1 MGNTQ
6 AHAATQPNAAS
17 AEQQPTSRSSKTPSL
32 SKGRSFIKFGK
43 RKQLLVEHE
52 GQTLTGGRVSVED
65 DVTKPDLVTA
75 DTEEDGF
82 SNILLDAA
90 AHLDRNNSRREQNGS
105 ISEIAEK
112 SADSNGRDDEEF
124 DYIQQQ
130 ASTGG
135 KPAKHAKDASRSVDD
150 AIYETHPQRPP
161 PAIPATTMTTSN
173 TGGMISN
180 PSASFTHPP
189 DHCMSL
195 TCLET
200 HKHISPQQTLPHHTC
215 PPAASSSS
223 TGHDSTLTG
232 TRECNNAPI
241 QRQDSGLPVATHSV
255 SITTNDVETSTQQPT
270 HCSRAASSQ
279 LRSKPVPATDNT
291 LTDGCGGVVGQQP
304 ANPIIVT
311 TDSWKRANSL
321 NQTPAA
327 RESQPSTNSC
337 AALRSKDTPNVIH
350 LRDRTTSSSS
360 DSIFTDPASPQGGF
374 ATEINEAYYSEE
386 NICDLND
393 TASTVRNRSP
403 LAQLTIC
410 RNESLTLGGTD
421 IEREERLK
429 AKLECKNVSHISV
442 SPCNENCSSGKESQA
457 NLHIEHNVSNV
468 CIESETALYDS
479 SESSSPPPDNS
490 MERKRVPLSHR
501 RTGSVTV
508 TGSNGTGT
516 TGIGTRVPTNGK
528 PTKVLTKSSLYVG
541 TKLPVLTDR
550 KVSANNFSGTTP
562 ANRVVRPS
570 YVPEKLNFFA
580 YEKFEG
586 HMLMNWL
593 SSSLPSNIPGVNEQ
607 DLQALLFQYCTNLLV
622 AGVMKQIP
630 DKHAPPQDTFRT
642 NLMYQ
647 WTHTEPPTPTPVT
660 PGRLEPHVV
669 WPHAS
674 ETQSTTKSVSH
685 QSTSTNIEQLAN
697 SKSDGDKT
705 MSESLGQDQN
715 DDQKASDFQ
724 LLRRRIASCETIAQ
738 LKSILQELFFNNN
751 IPADAAEMTK
761 NHNFNEQSMSNSY
774 RLLFRDLLNGT
785 DCTIY
790 DKATTDLLNETE
802 CTVFAASTSTP
813 KGKSIIQ
820 ENNNSSE
827 SIVSHSLQASPNQGV
842 QDEQKQTSVTRD
854 TTANTHQT
862 FLNNSITASNI
873 SDLPEH
879 DTTRYFNEANM
890 PNSNVPCAPSVTK
903 YVCSSCAKSLS
914 SGSTTSTLLAQS
926 ADESANIKRSA
937 DHTVLMD
944 SAQPALVTR
953 ETQTDPSN
961 KVHSQDGTAIPC
973 PSDIKPSLP
982 PPPPPPPPPPLFN
995 TIPAQTATGGPQS
1008 SLPPPPPPPPP
1019 PPFQSTSLPPPP
1031 PPPPPMPMVGEGGK
1045 LLSVPPPPP
1054 PPPPMGIGPAGGA
1067 AGTALIGPPPPPPG
1081 GIGGGLGTNGP
1092 NAAPPPGPGKLASSA
1107 STTANT
1113 SGPPPLPLPIP
1124 VPGGWY
1130 AANILRKQPVNPP
1143 KPMKPLYWTRIIAPK
1158 SSSAGKNSNVMSTSL
1173 CDETD
1178 GASSISSTSVTE
1190 PADGGVH
1197 ATKLETNSSPPTSL
1211 EIEKRLGLWQEL
1223 EETNLDNLEEFT
1235 ELFSRQVIIPKLRE
1249 KVEKPEKTIKI
1260 LDCKRSQNVGIFA
1273 KSLHV
1278 EWDEI
1283 ECAIYHCDTSVV
1295 SLEAMQKILEIKASD
1310 EELMQIRD
1318 YAESSLA
1325 NNNNAIPLDQPE
1337 QFLLRISSIS
1347 FFSERISCIVFQA
1360 EFEEHY
1366 KGVSRKLKTVKQT
1379 CEFLTESEELKHLFS
1394 IILTLGNF
1402 MNGGNRTRGQAD
1414 GFGLEI
1420 LSKLKDVKSA
1430 DTNTTLLHFIIRTYI
1445 SQCRKSGIILQ
1456 EIKLPIPDPGDL
1468 DKAVIVDYDDCRTQ
1482 LTMLRSKTEECRR
1495 TADKVIQ
1502 DSTED
1507 HLHPFKE
1514 IMEEFI
1520 EKATARIE
1528 KQFCKLEECCECFVR
1543 TMRFYHFTPKTGTL
1557 EECKP
1562 EMFFELWLPFAHD
1575 FRSIFKKEMQHHLN
1589 ELLKKTKRPSTAPSG
1604 AKQTTAKVKPGSLKE
1619 RMKRLMQN

>member
-150 AIYETHPQRPP
+150 AIYKTHPQRPP
-161 PAIPATTMTTSN
+161 PIPATTMTTSN

-393 TASTVRNRSP
+393 TASTVRNRFP

-442 SPCNENCSSGKESQA
+442 SPCNENYSSGKESEA

-738 LKSILQELFFNNN
+738 LKSILQELFFNNS

>member
-6 AHAATQPNAAS
+6 AQAGAQPNS
-17 AEQQPTSRSSKTPSL
+17 TTAEQQPAPRSSSKTPSL

-43 RKQLLVEHE
+43 RKQLLVEHD
-52 GQTLTGGRVSVED
+52 GHVLVGGRVGLED
-65 DVTKPDLVTA
+65 DGIKPHGLVTATTA

-82 SNILLDAA
+82 SNILLDASA
-90 AHLDRNNSRREQNGS
+90 QLDRTNNSWREQNGS
-105 ISEIAEK
+105 ASEIAEK
-112 SADSNGRDDEEF
+112 SADTNDRDEEKEF

-130 ASTGG
+130 ASTNN
-135 KPAKHAKDASRSVDD
+135 KSLNHADDALRCVDD
-150 AIYETHPQRPP
+150 ATDKAQHQATQPMPL
-161 PAIPATTMTTSN
+161 ATTMTTPM
-173 TGGMISN
+173 TGGSTMRANRS
-180 PSASFTHPP
+180 SASSSTHPP
-189 DHCMSL
+189 CDRCKSL
-195 TCLET
+195 TCLGPAHT
-200 HKHISPQQTLPHHTC
+200 HNAPHQTQPHRTC
-215 PPAASSSS
+215 LAADGSSA
-223 TGHDSTLTG
+223 GHVSTLLLTTP
-232 TRECNNAPI
+232 TRECNANAPI
-241 QRQDSGLPVATHSV
+241 QRQGSGLPVETHSV
-255 SITTNDVETSTQQPT
+255 SITTNETEPPTQPT
-270 HCSRAASSQ
+270 QHNSRAASLR

-291 LTDGCGGVVGQQP
+291 YSDGCGGEVGQEP

-327 RESQPSTNSC
+327 RESQPSSDSC
-337 AALRSKDTPNVIH
+337 AALRRSKDTPNVIH
-350 LRDRTTSSSS
+350 LRERTTSSSS
-360 DSIFTDPASPQGGF
+360 DSIFTDAASPQGAF

-386 NICDLND
+386 NICDLAEAPTTTINIKSAL
-393 TASTVRNRSP
+393 T
-403 LAQLTIC
+403 QLTIC
-410 RNESLTLGGTD
+410 RNDPFTLSGSD
-421 IEREERLK
+421 IEREERLRS
-429 AKLECKNVSHISV
+429 KLVVCKNVSSISV
-442 SPCNENCSSGKESQA
+442 PPSNESYCSSDQLQG
-457 NLHIEHNVSNV
+457 NLHIVHNVSNV
-468 CIESETALYDS
+468 CIESETVVDDS
-479 SESSSPPPDNS
+479 SESISPPPEER

-501 RTGSVTV
+501 RGTSATV
-508 TGSNGTGT
+508 
-516 TGIGTRVPTNGK
+516 
-528 PTKVLTKSSLYVG
+528 
-541 TKLPVLTDR
+541 
-550 KVSANNFSGTTP
+550 A
-562 ANRVVRPS
+562 
-570 YVPEKLNFFA
+570 
-580 YEKFEG
+580 G

-674 ETQSTTKSVSH
+674 ATTTGPAKSTNH
-685 QSTSTNIEQLAN
+685 QSASTNTEN
-697 SKSDGDKT
+697 GTNHMDTSHDPSDDRK
-705 MSESLGQDQN
+705 E
-715 DDQKASDFQ
+715 SDFQ
-724 LLRRRIASCETIAQ
+724 QLRRRIASCETINQ
-738 LKSILQELFFNNN
+738 LKRILQEIFFSDSNL
-751 IPADAAEMTK
+751 PAAADVMK
-761 NHNFNEQSMSNSY
+761 HQSFSDNAMQLNSNY
-774 RLLFRDLLNGT
+774 QKLLQDLLNDT

-790 DKATTDLLNETE
+790 DKGSAELLNESE
-802 CTVFAASTSTP
+802 CTVFDACSSTP
-813 KGKSIIQ
+813 TAKAKLRDNNHSFDGAPSHNLPLSPSFPTVTEGKLHAQHIQ
-820 ENNNSSE
+820 RRNTTEC
-827 SIVSHSLQASPNQGV
+827 
-842 QDEQKQTSVTRD
+842 D
-854 TTANTHQT
+854 TPTNAQRT
-862 FLNNSITASNI
+862 FLSNSITTNKL
-873 SDLPEH
+873 SDLSEH
-879 DTTRYFNEANM
+879 DTTCPSNEG
-890 PNSNVPCAPSVTK
+890 NVPNGKSSSNEPYLCRVSN
-903 YVCSSCAKSLS
+903 YVCSSCAKSQPPASSPLS
-914 SGSTTSTLLAQS
+914 TAAEQSDTTTPPVDSL
-926 ADESANIKRSA
+926 KR
-937 DHTVLMD
+937 T
-944 SAQPALVTR
+944 LVTR

-961 KVHSQDGTAIPC
+961 KYHSQDETVPTD
-973 PSDIKPSLP
+973 PSDVKPSLAP
-982 PPPPPPPPPPLFN
+982 PPPPPPPPPIPFN
-995 TIPAQTATGGPQS
+995 CGVQQS
-1008 SLPPPPPPPPP
+1008 STPPLPPPLPPPPPPAPPLHAFHGIAPPP
-1019 PPFQSTSLPPPP
+1019 PPLPPPP
-1031 PPPPPMPMVGEGGK
+1031 PPLPMTGDGAK
-1045 LLSVPPPPP
+1045 SSVPPPPP
-1054 PPPPMGIGPAGGA
+1054 PPPPLGGIGPSGGA
-1067 AGTALIGPPPPPPG
+1067 AGAASAGPPPPPPMG
-1081 GIGGGLGTNGP
+1081 GSALGPNGP
-1092 NAAPPPGPGKLASSA
+1092 NGAAPPPLGPGKLASSA
-1107 STTANT
+1107 SPSANS

-1143 KPMKPLYWTRIIAPK
+1143 KPMKPLYWTRILAPK
-1158 SSSAGKNSNVMSTSL
+1158 SSSSSKNSSEMSTSFN
-1173 CDETD
+1173 DETD
-1178 GASSISSTSVTE
+1178 GGTASSLSSTTASETT
-1190 PADGGVH
+1190 ADGVLT
-1197 ATKLETNSSPPTSL
+1197 ARLETACSSQPLSM
-1211 EIEKRLGLWQEL
+1211 EAEKRLGLWQEL
-1223 EETNLDNLEEFT
+1223 EETSLDNLDEFT

-1249 KVEKPEKTIKI
+1249 KVEKPEKTVKI

-1379 CEFLTESEELKHLFS
+1379 CEFLVESEELKHLFS

-1468 DKAVIVDYDDCRTQ
+1468 DKSVLVDYDDCRMQ

-1495 TADKVIQ
+1495 TADRVIKE
-1502 DSTED
+1502 STED

-1520 EKATARIE
+1520 DKATARIE
-1528 KQFCKLEECCECFVR
+1528 KQFCKLDECCECFVR

-1575 FRSIFKKEMQHHLN
+1575 FKSIFKKEMQHHLN
-1589 ELLKKTKRPSTAPSG
+1589 ELLKKTKRPSTTSSG
-1604 AKQTTAKVKPGSLKE
+1604 TKQTTAKAKPGSLKE

>member
-43 RKQLLVEHE
+43 RKQLLVEHD
-52 GQTLTGGRVSVED
+52 GQTGIGARVGVED
-65 DVTKPDLVTA
+65 DDTKPDLAAA

-82 SNILLDAA
+82 SNILLDTA
-90 AHLDRNNSRREQNGS
+90 AHLNRNHSHREQNGNFG
-105 ISEIAEK
+105 EIAGQ
-112 SADSNGRDDEEF
+112 SADSNLRNDEEEL

-135 KPAKHAKDASRSVDD
+135 KPSMHAKDASRSVDD
-150 AIYETHPQRPP
+150 AMYKTSHQPS
-161 PAIPATTMTTSN
+161 PAATMTTSN
-173 TGGMISN
+173 ARGTITN
-180 PSASFTHPP
+180 RNASSTHPP
-189 DHCMSL
+189 DHCKSL
-195 TCLET
+195 TCLGT
-200 HKHISPQQTLPHHTC
+200 HKHHSLQQTLPPHRTC
-215 PPAASSSS
+215 PPSDSSSS
-223 TGHDSTLTG
+223 TGRDSTLTG
-232 TRECNNAPI
+232 NRECSTAPI

-255 SITTNDVETSTQQPT
+255 SITTNDVESPTQPA
-270 HCSRAASSQ
+270 HCSQAASSH

-291 LTDGCGGVVGQQP
+291 FGDGCGGVVGQQP

-321 NQTPAA
+321 NQTPTA

-386 NICDLND
+386 NIYDPND
-393 TASTVRNRSP
+393 TPSSTVCGRSP
-403 LAQLTIC
+403 GLSKLTIC
-410 RNESLTLGGTD
+410 KNDSLTVGGTD
-421 IEREERLK
+421 IEREACLR
-429 AKLECKNVSHISV
+429 AKLACENVFQISV
-442 SPCNENCSSGKESQA
+442 PPGNANYADRKPSPA

-468 CIESETALYDS
+468 CIESETVVYDS
-479 SESSSPPPDNS
+479 SESSSPSPDDI

-501 RTGSVTV
+501 RTGSATV

-516 TGIGTRVPTNGK
+516 AAMGTRVPTNGK
-528 PTKVLTKSSLYVG
+528 PTKVLTKSNLYVG

-550 KVSANNFSGTTP
+550 KVSSNSISGTTP
-562 ANRVVRPS
+562 ANRVIRPS
-570 YVPEKLNFFA
+570 YVPEKLNFFS

-593 SSSLPSNIPGVNEQ
+593 SSSLPSNIPGINEQ

-669 WPHAS
+669 WPHVS
-674 ETQSTTKSVSH
+674 VTQSTTKSVSH
-685 QSTSTNIEQLAN
+685 QAASTTIEQITG
-697 SKSDGDKT
+697 SGSDNGKPMET
-705 MSESLGQDQN
+705 TGQDQH
-715 DDQKASDFQ
+715 DDQKANDFQ
-724 LLRRRIASCETIAQ
+724 LLRRRIASCETISQ
-738 LKSILQELFFNNN
+738 LKSILQELFFSYS
-751 IPADAAEMTK
+751 IPADVVGMTK
-761 NHNFNEQSMSNSY
+761 NRNINDQSMNTSH
-774 RLLFRDLLNGT
+774 DLLNGT
-785 DCTIY
+785 DCTIF
-790 DKATTDLLNETE
+790 DKARTDLLNETE

-813 KGKSIIQ
+813 KRKSIVQ
-820 ENNNSSE
+820 ENNSS
-827 SIVSHSLQASPNQGV
+827 SSLEASPDQGA
-842 QDEQKQTSVTRD
+842 QDDQKRPISEHD
-854 TTANTHQT
+854 TTAIAHHT
-862 FLNNSITASNI
+862 FLNTSITASKI

-879 DTTRYFNEANM
+879 CTTWSFNEATM
-890 PNSNVPCAPSVTK
+890 PNSSAQRAPYAN
-903 YVCSSCAKSLS
+903 YVCASCAKSLAYAS
-914 SGSTTSTLLAQS
+914 TLSTTLAQTVV
-926 ADESANIKRSA
+926 ESANSTRIA
-937 DHTVLMD
+937 DRTVPTD

-961 KVHSQDGTAIPC
+961 TVHSQDDTAIPC
-973 PSDIKPSLP
+973 PSDIKPALP
-982 PPPPPPPPPPLFN
+982 PPPPPPPPPPLFSSS
-995 TIPAQTATGGPQS
+995 PANGVQQLA
-1008 SLPPPPPPPPP
+1008 PPPPPPPPP
-1019 PPFQSTSLPPPP
+1019 PAPFQTASLPPPP
-1031 PPPPPMPMVGEGGK
+1031 PPPPPMPITVGK
-1045 LLSVPPPPP
+1045 PLSAPPPPP
-1054 PPPPMGIGPAGGA
+1054 PPPPLGMGPAGGA
-1067 AGTALIGPPPPPPG
+1067 AGIALTGPPPPPPG
-1081 GIGGGLGTNGP
+1081 GIGGGLGTTGP
-1092 NAAPPPGPGKLASSA
+1092 HMAPPPGPGKLASSA

-1158 SSSAGKNSNVMSTSL
+1158 SSAGKSSNLMSTSL
-1173 CDETD
+1173 NDETD
-1178 GASSISSTSVTE
+1178 GASSISSTNGTD
-1190 PADGGVH
+1190 ATNGGVQSV
-1197 ATKLETNSSPPTSL
+1197 KVEPNPSPPISL
-1211 EIEKRLGLWQEL
+1211 ELEKRLGLWQEL

-1235 ELFSRQVIIPKLRE
+1235 ELFSRQVIVPKLRE

-1379 CEFLTESEELKHLFS
+1379 CEFLAESEELKHLFS

-1495 TADKVIQ
+1495 TADRVIQ
-1502 DSTED
+1502 ESTED

-1589 ELLKKTKRPSTAPSG
+1589 ELLKKTKRTSTAPSG
-1604 AKQTTAKVKPGSLKE
+1604 AKQATAKVKPGSLKE

>member
-6 AHAATQPNAAS
+6 AQAGAQPNS
-17 AEQQPTSRSSKTPSL
+17 TTAEQQPAPRSSSKTPSL

-43 RKQLLVEHE
+43 RKQLLVEHD
-52 GQTLTGGRVSVED
+52 GHVLVGGRVGLED
-65 DVTKPDLVTA
+65 DGIKPHGLVTATTA

-82 SNILLDAA
+82 SNILLDASA
-90 AHLDRNNSRREQNGS
+90 QLDRTNNSWREQNGS
-105 ISEIAEK
+105 ASEIAEK
-112 SADSNGRDDEEF
+112 SADTNDRDEEKEF

-130 ASTGG
+130 
-135 KPAKHAKDASRSVDD
+135 
-150 AIYETHPQRPP
+150 
-161 PAIPATTMTTSN
+161 
-173 TGGMISN
+173 
-180 PSASFTHPP
+180 
-189 DHCMSL
+189 
-195 TCLET
+195 
-200 HKHISPQQTLPHHTC
+200 
-215 PPAASSSS
+215 
-223 TGHDSTLTG
+223 
-232 TRECNNAPI
+232 
-241 QRQDSGLPVATHSV
+241 
-255 SITTNDVETSTQQPT
+255 
-270 HCSRAASSQ
+270 
-279 LRSKPVPATDNT
+279 
-291 LTDGCGGVVGQQP
+291 
-304 ANPIIVT
+304 
-311 TDSWKRANSL
+311 
-321 NQTPAA
+321 
-327 RESQPSTNSC
+327 
-337 AALRSKDTPNVIH
+337 DTPNVIH
-350 LRDRTTSSSS
+350 LRERTTSSSS
-360 DSIFTDPASPQGGF
+360 DSIFTDAASPQGAF

-386 NICDLND
+386 NICDLAEAPTTTINIKSAL
-393 TASTVRNRSP
+393 T
-403 LAQLTIC
+403 QLTIC
-410 RNESLTLGGTD
+410 RNDPFTLSGSD
-421 IEREERLK
+421 IEREERLRS
-429 AKLECKNVSHISV
+429 KLVVCKNVSSISV
-442 SPCNENCSSGKESQA
+442 PPSNESYCSSDQLQG
-457 NLHIEHNVSNV
+457 NLHIVHNVSNV
-468 CIESETALYDS
+468 CIESETVVDDS
-479 SESSSPPPDNS
+479 SESISPPPEER

-501 RTGSVTV
+501 RGTSATV
-508 TGSNGTGT
+508 AGNN
-516 TGIGTRVPTNGK
+516 GIGTTTTTGTRLPPTNGK
-528 PTKVLTKSSLYVG
+528 PTKVLAKSSLYVG

-550 KVSANNFSGTTP
+550 KGSANSFAGTAP

-570 YVPEKLNFFA
+570 YVPEKLNFFS

-674 ETQSTTKSVSH
+674 ATTTGPAKSTNH
-685 QSTSTNIEQLAN
+685 QSASTNTEN
-697 SKSDGDKT
+697 GTNHMDTSHDPSDDRK
-705 MSESLGQDQN
+705 E
-715 DDQKASDFQ
+715 SDFQ
-724 LLRRRIASCETIAQ
+724 QLRRRIASCETINQ
-738 LKSILQELFFNNN
+738 LKRILQEIFFSDSNL
-751 IPADAAEMTK
+751 PAAADVMK
-761 NHNFNEQSMSNSY
+761 HQSFSDNAMQLNSNY
-774 RLLFRDLLNGT
+774 QKLLQDLLNDT

-790 DKATTDLLNETE
+790 DKGSAELLNESE
-802 CTVFAASTSTP
+802 CTVFDACSSTP
-813 KGKSIIQ
+813 TAKAKLRDNNHSFDGAPSHNLPLSPSFPTVTEGKLHAQHIQ
-820 ENNNSSE
+820 RRNTTEC
-827 SIVSHSLQASPNQGV
+827 
-842 QDEQKQTSVTRD
+842 D
-854 TTANTHQT
+854 TPTNAQRT
-862 FLNNSITASNI
+862 FLSNSITTNKL
-873 SDLPEH
+873 SDLSEH
-879 DTTRYFNEANM
+879 DTTCPSNEG
-890 PNSNVPCAPSVTK
+890 NVPNGKSSSNEPYLCRVSN
-903 YVCSSCAKSLS
+903 YVCSSCAKSQPPASSPLS
-914 SGSTTSTLLAQS
+914 TAAEQSDTTTPPVDSL
-926 ADESANIKRSA
+926 KR
-937 DHTVLMD
+937 T
-944 SAQPALVTR
+944 LVTR

-961 KVHSQDGTAIPC
+961 KYHSQDETVPTD
-973 PSDIKPSLP
+973 PSDVKPSLAP
-982 PPPPPPPPPPLFN
+982 PPPPPPPPPIPFN
-995 TIPAQTATGGPQS
+995 CGVQQS
-1008 SLPPPPPPPPP
+1008 STPPLPPPLPPPPPPAPPLHAFHGIAPPP
-1019 PPFQSTSLPPPP
+1019 PPLPPPP
-1031 PPPPPMPMVGEGGK
+1031 PPLPMTGDGAK
-1045 LLSVPPPPP
+1045 SSVPPPPP
-1054 PPPPMGIGPAGGA
+1054 PPPPLGGIGPSGGA
-1067 AGTALIGPPPPPPG
+1067 AGAASAGPPPPPPMG
-1081 GIGGGLGTNGP
+1081 GSALGPNGP
-1092 NAAPPPGPGKLASSA
+1092 NGAAPPPLGPGKLASSA
-1107 STTANT
+1107 SPSANS

-1143 KPMKPLYWTRIIAPK
+1143 KPMKPLYWTRILAPK
-1158 SSSAGKNSNVMSTSL
+1158 SSSSSKNSSEMSTSFN
-1173 CDETD
+1173 DETD
-1178 GASSISSTSVTE
+1178 GGTASSLSSTTASETT
-1190 PADGGVH
+1190 ADGVLT
-1197 ATKLETNSSPPTSL
+1197 ARLETACSSQPLSM
-1211 EIEKRLGLWQEL
+1211 EAEKRLGLWQEL
-1223 EETNLDNLEEFT
+1223 EETSLDNLDEFT

-1249 KVEKPEKTIKI
+1249 KVEKPEKTVKI

-1379 CEFLTESEELKHLFS
+1379 CEFLVESEELKHLFS

-1468 DKAVIVDYDDCRTQ
+1468 DKSVLVDYDDCRMQ

-1495 TADKVIQ
+1495 TADRVIKE
-1502 DSTED
+1502 STED

-1520 EKATARIE
+1520 DKATARIE
-1528 KQFCKLEECCECFVR
+1528 KQFCKLDECCECFVR

-1575 FRSIFKKEMQHHLN
+1575 FKSIFKKEMQHHLN
-1589 ELLKKTKRPSTAPSG
+1589 ELLKKTKRPSTTSSG
-1604 AKQTTAKVKPGSLKE
+1604 TKQTTAKAKPGSLKE

>member
-6 AHAATQPNAAS
+6 AQAGAQPNS
-17 AEQQPTSRSSKTPSL
+17 TTAEQQPAPRSSSKTPSL

-43 RKQLLVEHE
+43 RKQLLVEHD
-52 GQTLTGGRVSVED
+52 GHVLVGGRVGLED
-65 DVTKPDLVTA
+65 DGIKPHGLA

-82 SNILLDAA
+82 SNILLDASA
-90 AHLDRNNSRREQNGS
+90 QLDRTNNSWREQNGS
-105 ISEIAEK
+105 ASEIAEK
-112 SADSNGRDDEEF
+112 SADTNDRDEEKEF

-130 ASTGG
+130 AQHQATQ
-135 KPAKHAKDASRSVDD
+135 PM
-150 AIYETHPQRPP
+150 PL
-161 PAIPATTMTTSN
+161 ATTMTTPM
-173 TGGMISN
+173 TGGSTMRANRS
-180 PSASFTHPP
+180 SASSSTHPP
-189 DHCMSL
+189 CDRCKSL
-195 TCLET
+195 TCLGPAHT
-200 HKHISPQQTLPHHTC
+200 HNAPHQTQPHRTC
-215 PPAASSSS
+215 LAADGSSA
-223 TGHDSTLTG
+223 GHVSTLLLTTP
-232 TRECNNAPI
+232 TRECNANAPI
-241 QRQDSGLPVATHSV
+241 QRQGSGLPVETHSV
-255 SITTNDVETSTQQPT
+255 SITTNETEPPTQPT
-270 HCSRAASSQ
+270 QHNSRAASLR

-291 LTDGCGGVVGQQP
+291 YSDGCGGEVGQEP

-327 RESQPSTNSC
+327 RESQPSSDSC
-337 AALRSKDTPNVIH
+337 AALRRSKDTPNVIH
-350 LRDRTTSSSS
+350 LRERTTSSSS
-360 DSIFTDPASPQGGF
+360 DSIFTDAASPQGAF

-386 NICDLND
+386 NICDLAEAPTTTINIKSAL
-393 TASTVRNRSP
+393 T
-403 LAQLTIC
+403 QLTIC
-410 RNESLTLGGTD
+410 RNDPFTLSGSD
-421 IEREERLK
+421 IEREERLRS
-429 AKLECKNVSHISV
+429 KLVVCKNVSSISV
-442 SPCNENCSSGKESQA
+442 PPSNESYCSSDQLQG
-457 NLHIEHNVSNV
+457 NLHIVHNVSNV
-468 CIESETALYDS
+468 CIESETVVDDS
-479 SESSSPPPDNS
+479 SESISPPPEER

-501 RTGSVTV
+501 RGTSATV
-508 TGSNGTGT
+508 AGNN
-516 TGIGTRVPTNGK
+516 GIGTTTTTGTRLPPTNGK
-528 PTKVLTKSSLYVG
+528 PTKVLAKSSLYVG

-550 KVSANNFSGTTP
+550 KGSANSFAGTAP

-570 YVPEKLNFFA
+570 YVPEKLNFFS

-674 ETQSTTKSVSH
+674 ATTTGPAKSTNH
-685 QSTSTNIEQLAN
+685 QSASTNTEN
-697 SKSDGDKT
+697 GTNHMDTSHDPSDDRK
-705 MSESLGQDQN
+705 E
-715 DDQKASDFQ
+715 SDFQ
-724 LLRRRIASCETIAQ
+724 QLRRRIASCETINQ
-738 LKSILQELFFNNN
+738 LKRILQEIFFSDSNL
-751 IPADAAEMTK
+751 PAAADVMK
-761 NHNFNEQSMSNSY
+761 HQSFSDNAMQLNSNY
-774 RLLFRDLLNGT
+774 QKLLQDLLNDT

-790 DKATTDLLNETE
+790 DKGSAELLNESE
-802 CTVFAASTSTP
+802 CTVFDACSSTP
-813 KGKSIIQ
+813 TAKAKLRDNNHSFDGAPSHNLPLSPSFPTVTEGKLHAQHIQ
-820 ENNNSSE
+820 RRNTTEC
-827 SIVSHSLQASPNQGV
+827 
-842 QDEQKQTSVTRD
+842 D
-854 TTANTHQT
+854 TPTNAQRT
-862 FLNNSITASNI
+862 FLSNSITTNKL
-873 SDLPEH
+873 SDLSEH
-879 DTTRYFNEANM
+879 DTTCPSNEG
-890 PNSNVPCAPSVTK
+890 NVPNGKSSSNEPYLCRVSN
-903 YVCSSCAKSLS
+903 YVCSSCAKSQPPASSPLS
-914 SGSTTSTLLAQS
+914 TAAEQSDTTTPPVDSL
-926 ADESANIKRSA
+926 KR
-937 DHTVLMD
+937 T
-944 SAQPALVTR
+944 LVTR

-961 KVHSQDGTAIPC
+961 KYHSQDETVPTD
-973 PSDIKPSLP
+973 PSDVKPSLAP
-982 PPPPPPPPPPLFN
+982 PPPPPPPPPIPFN
-995 TIPAQTATGGPQS
+995 CGVQQS
-1008 SLPPPPPPPPP
+1008 STPPLPPPLPPPPPPAPPLHAFHGIAPPP
-1019 PPFQSTSLPPPP
+1019 PPLPPPP
-1031 PPPPPMPMVGEGGK
+1031 PPLPMTGDGAK
-1045 LLSVPPPPP
+1045 SSVPPPPP
-1054 PPPPMGIGPAGGA
+1054 PPPPLGGIGPSGGA
-1067 AGTALIGPPPPPPG
+1067 AGAASAGPPPPPPMG
-1081 GIGGGLGTNGP
+1081 GSALGPNGP
-1092 NAAPPPGPGKLASSA
+1092 NGAAPPPLGP
-1107 STTANT
+1107 
-1113 SGPPPLPLPIP
+1113 
-1124 VPGGWY
+1124 V
-1130 AANILRKQPVNPP
+1130 LRKQPVNPP
-1143 KPMKPLYWTRIIAPK
+1143 KPMKPLYWTRILAPK
-1158 SSSAGKNSNVMSTSL
+1158 SSSSSKNSSEMSTSFN
-1173 CDETD
+1173 DETD
-1178 GASSISSTSVTE
+1178 GGTASSLSSTTASETT
-1190 PADGGVH
+1190 ADGVLT
-1197 ATKLETNSSPPTSL
+1197 ARLETACSSQPLSM
-1211 EIEKRLGLWQEL
+1211 EAEKRLGLWQEL
-1223 EETNLDNLEEFT
+1223 EETSLDNLDEFT

-1249 KVEKPEKTIKI
+1249 KVEKPEKTVKI

-1379 CEFLTESEELKHLFS
+1379 CEFLVESEELKHLFS

-1468 DKAVIVDYDDCRTQ
+1468 DKSVLVDYDDCRMQ

-1495 TADKVIQ
+1495 TADRVIKE
-1502 DSTED
+1502 STED

-1520 EKATARIE
+1520 DKATARIE
-1528 KQFCKLEECCECFVR
+1528 KQFCKLDECCECFVR

-1575 FRSIFKKEMQHHLN
+1575 FKSIFKKEMQHHLN
-1589 ELLKKTKRPSTAPSG
+1589 ELLKKTKRPSTTSSG
-1604 AKQTTAKVKPGSLKE
+1604 TKQTTAKAKPGSLKE